1 MLSLILF
8 VGTFWYAW
16 YYVSQSLQT
25 KGKNKLIS
33 HACGGLF
40 GFCMASLSL
49 FTSGPEKAESE
60 NPQILP
66 TVPRAMVYTPTSAQ
80 SLIQENPTQAYLS
93 NSFATPLPKMEETED
108 EAHIT
113 IRSSYSPK
121 HLEKINKEQSVSR
134 LATRHSENT
143 KENAKPKKNN
153 HFVEKQ
159 NQSMKKI
166 VHSEHPK
173 AKPLKKQ
180 VSEELSFQCGK
191 RRCGQMDN
199 CAEAKYHL
207 RRCGVS
213 SLDRD
218 HDGVPC
224 ENLCG

>member
-49 FTSGPEKAESE
+49 FTSGPEKSESE

-93 NSFATPLPKMEETED
+93 NSFATPLPKMKETED

-121 HLEKINKEQSVSR
+121 HLEKINKEQFVSR
-134 LATRHSENT
+134 LAAHSSEKVRQKEQYSKYEKT
-143 KENAKPKKNN
+143 KEK
-153 HFVEKQ
+153 
-159 NQSMKKI
+159 
-166 VHSEHPK
+166 
-173 AKPLKKQ
+173 
-180 VSEELSFQCGK
+180 
-191 RRCGQMDN
+191 
-199 CAEAKYHL
+199 
-207 RRCGVS
+207 
-213 SLDRD
+213 
-218 HDGVPC
+218 
-224 ENLCG
+224 

>member
-49 FTSGPEKAESE
+49 FTSGPEKAEPE

-93 NSFATPLPKMEETED
+93 NSLATPLPKAESTED
-108 EAHIT
+108 EAHII
-113 IRSSYSPK
+113 IRSSYSPQ

-134 LATRHSENT
+134 LATHSSEET
-143 KENAKPKKNN
+143 KENLKSSKNA
-153 HFVEKQ
+153 HVIEKQ
-159 NQSMKKI
+159 NHSMKKV
-166 VHSEHPK
+166 VHNEQST
-173 AKPLKKQ
+173 AKSLKKIP
-180 VSEELSFQCGK
+180 K
-191 RRCGQMDN
+191 
-199 CAEAKYHL
+199 
-207 RRCGVS
+207 
-213 SLDRD
+213 
-218 HDGVPC
+218 
-224 ENLCG
+224 